1 MKYDVSILITTYND
15 NDHLD
20 LLLKNISK
28 LNLRNYKTELII
40 LDAGKYTKKRALQN
54 IDNEN
59 IHFIFISKK
68 NLGREK
74 SLNVIFNLAKGR
86 YLIRLDAR
94 TKICKEYISRLV
106 DLLKS
111 HDVVCAGGMLKSI
124 GNSSDQKRVASI
136 MNHPFSFGFAPF
148 RITKELKNVNSVYL
162 GAYDKKK
169 CEVLLNGEKW
179 FEENYPVI
187 SEDSE
192 LNYRLI
198 KAGGKII
205 CDPRLEVQHYPR
217 ESIKKYRDL
226 CINYGKARA
235 YFLIKHKKF
244 SAPRQL
250 VAILLPP
257 SFFLISFLSLNIS
270 ISLFIFYL
278 IISLIY
284 SKPNKADIKETLL
297 IVLGVFI
304 GHASWI
310 YGLYSTFIKEISRYF
325 FLKIIKVSR

>member
-1 MKYDVSILITTYND
+1 MKYDISILITTYND
-15 NDHLD
+15 NDLLD
-20 LLLKNISK
+20 LLLKNISQ

-40 LDAGKYTKKRALQN
+40 LDAGEYTKKRVLQN
-54 IDNEN
+54 LDRKFID
-59 IHFIFISKK
+59 FIFLSKK

-94 TKICKEYISRLV
+94 TKICKDYVLRLV

-124 GNSSDQKRVASI
+124 GKSSYQKRVASI

-148 RITKELKNVNSVYL
+148 RISKELTYVNSVYL

-169 CEVLLNGEKW
+169 CEILLNGEKW

-198 KAGGKII
+198 KEGGKII
-205 CDPRLEVQHYPR
+205 CDPLLEVQHYPR
-217 ESIKKYRDL
+217 ESIKKYKDL

-257 SFFLISFLSLNIS
+257 LLICISFFSLNIS
-270 ISLFIFYL
+270 IILFTFYFF
-278 IISLIY
+278 ISLIY
-284 SKPNKADIKETLL
+284 SKPSKTNIKETFL
-297 IVLGVFI
+297 IILGVLI

-310 YGLYSTFIKEISRYF
+310 YGLYITLIKEIFMTF
-325 FLKIIKVSR
+325 FKKILKLF